1 MREFVITNDADQQF
15 TVILSGRRCTI
26 RIRYN
31 GSVDR
36 WMMDLSIDDAPV
48 LTGRRLVV
56 GSDLLAAYDFGLG
69 SIFILSE
76 TGTLNPGRDEL
87 PGGLVRMYH
96 ATAAE
101 VEAVTG

>member
-1 MREFVITNDADQQF
+1 MREFVITDDADQQF
-15 TVILSGRRCTI
+15 TVILNGRRCTI

-31 GSVDR
+31 VSIDR
-36 WMMDLSIDDAPV
+36 WMMDLSIDDKPV
-48 LTGRRLVV
+48 LTGRRLVL
-56 GSDLLAAYDFGLG
+56 GTDFLAAYDYGLG
-69 SIFILSE
+69 SIFVLPE
-76 TGTLNPGRDEL
+76 TGTVNPGRDEL